1 MSASPK
7 RPVVVLGISGSIAAY
22 KAVELARLLIKR
34 GVRVRPMMTKAAR
47 RFVGPATLAGICG
60 EPVHGDMF
68 AETIA
73 GELHV
78 ELAAGA
84 DVVAL
89 VPATADLLAALAQGR
104 VGDLV
109 RATAL
114 CARGPVLA
122 APAMHPRMWSHPA
135 TQRNIRAIE
144 ADGRV
149 QLVGPVDGEV
159 ASGDHGLGRM
169 AEPAA
174 IADAIFGLLGG
185 RDLVGTHVVVT
196 AGPTVEDLDPARYL
210 SNRSSGKMGFAIAER
225 AAARGARVSLIAG
238 PVSLPTPPAVQ
249 RVDVRSALQ
258 MKEAM
263 WGALGGEALDGADAL
278 VMVAAVADYRPKQTH
293 GTKIKRRGGGIQ
305 IDLIDNPDLVAE
317 VGAARSGARP
327 YLVGFALETADD
339 EAIVDIASAKLA
351 AKKVDLDV
359 ANHADDAFDKDTNRA
374 TLVTATEADA
384 LARLPKRQ
392 LADRILDRVATAF
405 NAARKSDHAEHSRG
419 SR

>member
-114 CARGPVLA
+114 CA
-122 APAMHPRMWSHPA
+122 HPRQGAKVSQA
-135 TQRNIRAIE
+135 TRGNR
-144 ADGRV
+144 RCT
-149 QLVGPVDGEV
+149 P
-159 ASGDHGLGRM
+159 M
-169 AEPAA
+169 A
-174 IADAIFGLLGG
+174 
-185 RDLVGTHVVVT
+185 R
-196 AGPTVEDLDPARYL
+196 
-210 SNRSSGKMGFAIAER
+210 
-225 AAARGARVSLIAG
+225 
-238 PVSLPTPPAVQ
+238 
-249 RVDVRSALQ
+249 
-258 MKEAM
+258 
-263 WGALGGEALDGADAL
+263 
-278 VMVAAVADYRPKQTH
+278 
-293 GTKIKRRGGGIQ
+293 
-305 IDLIDNPDLVAE
+305 
-317 VGAARSGARP
+317 
-327 YLVGFALETADD
+327 
-339 EAIVDIASAKLA
+339 
-351 AKKVDLDV
+351 
-359 ANHADDAFDKDTNRA
+359 
-374 TLVTATEADA
+374 
-384 LARLPKRQ
+384 
-392 LADRILDRVATAF
+392 
-405 NAARKSDHAEHSRG
+405 ARKKNRCVCVQNKIG
-419 SR
+419 K